1 MKSKPTSINIKACID
16 FYLNSILVKD
26 YSIHTIAL
34 KRRHLE
40 IFQAWL
46 ATSNI
51 IDISHVDVDVFEQYM
66 AHMKYASV
74 SKANKQLAITVMRC
88 RLTSVRVFLKFLT
101 QREVILHREVDKFEL
116 PSIGLPLPKPILSF
130 DDVLCVLKQIPLS
143 TIKGIKDRAI
153 VECFYASGIRRGELV
168 KLNLL
173 DVDFSQRQLR
183 ITMGKGKKDRYV
195 PFGKTAGKWLLK
207 YLRDAR
213 PMLSNLTSGNAFFLN
228 SLGTRFKPCLLSELM
243 SKYIRKANI
252 NKSGACH
259 QYRHA
264 AATHMVDNDADIRHV
279 QEFLGHA
286 SISTTQLYIHVSK
299 AKLHSVYSKT
309 HPRAE

>member
-1 MKSKPTSINIKACID
+1 MNIEPSPNDIAHCIA
-16 FYLNSILVKD
+16 FYLNSLLVKD
-26 YSIHTIAL
+26 YSVHTIAL
-34 KRRHLE
+34 KRRHLS

-46 ATSNI
+46 DTSGIQNI
-51 IDISHVDVDVFEQYM
+51 TQVNVNVFEQYM
-66 AHMKYASV
+66 AYIRHTLHAKKK
-74 SKANKQLAITVMRC
+74 SKLAATTIRC

-101 QREVILHREVDKFEL
+101 QRAIICHREVDKYEL
-116 PSIGLPLPKPILSF
+116 PSIGLPLPKPILSY
-130 DDVLCVLKQIPLS
+130 DDVLCVLKQIPHT
-143 TIKGIKDRAI
+143 TIKGIRDRAI

-168 KLNLL
+168 NLDLL

-195 PFGKTAGKWLLK
+195 PFGKTAGKWLVK

-213 PMLSNLTSGNAFFLN
+213 PILSNLRSGNAFFIN

-286 SISTTQLYIHVSK
+286 SISTTQLYLHVSK

>member
-1 MKSKPTSINIKACID
+1 MNTSPKSCDIDACIT
-16 FYLNSILVKD
+16 FYLNSLLVKD
-26 YSIHTIAL
+26 FSEHTIAL
-34 KRRHLE
+34 KKRHLTL
-40 IFQAWL
+40 FQTWL
-46 ATSNI
+46 YGANI
-51 IDISHVDVDVFEQYM
+51 RDISHVNVDVFEHYM
-66 AHMKYASV
+66 AFVRNARI
-74 SKANKQLAITVMRC
+74 SKGETKLAITTIRC

-101 QREVILHREVDKFEL
+101 TRAIVLHREVDKYEL
-116 PSIGLPLPKPILSF
+116 PSIGLPLPKPILSY
-130 DDVLCVLKQIPLS
+130 DDVLCVLKQIPLT
-143 TIKGIKDRAI
+143 TIKGIRDRAI

-183 ITMGKGKKDRYV
+183 IVMGKGKKDRYV
-195 PFGKTAGKWLLK
+195 PFGKTASKWLIK

-213 PMLSNLTSGNAFFLN
+213 PMLSSINSGHAFFLN
-228 SLGTRFKPCLLSELM
+228 SLGVRFKPCLLSELM

-286 SISTTQLYIHVSK
+286 RISTTQLYIHVSK

>member
-1 MKSKPTSINIKACID
+1 MNIEPSSNDITGCVA
-16 FYLNSILVKD
+16 FYLNSLLVKD

-34 KRRHLE
+34 KRRHLTL
-40 IFQAWL
+40 FQAWL
-46 ATSNI
+46 ASSGIASVSQVNVT
-51 IDISHVDVDVFEQYM
+51 VFEQYM
-66 AHMKYASV
+66 AYVRSTV
-74 SKANKQLAITVMRC
+74 SSKNKTSLATTTIRC

-101 QREVILHREVDKFEL
+101 QCEIIVHREVEKYEL
-116 PSIGLPLPKPILSF
+116 PSIGLPLPKPILSY
-130 DDVLCVLKQIPLS
+130 DDVLCVLKQIPRT
-143 TIKGIKDRAI
+143 TIKGMRDRAI

-168 KLNLL
+168 NLDLL

-183 ITMGKGKKDRYV
+183 VVRGKGKKDRYV
-195 PFGKTAGKWLLK
+195 PFGKTAGKWLVK

-213 PMLSNLTSGNAFFLN
+213 PMLSNLGSGNAFFLN

-299 AKLHSVYSKT
+299 AKLHSIYAKT